1 MRGEF
6 YPYRKQPRPPVHTNV
21 WWDDSKPSK
30 VLYGPKGEVLKTYPG
45 REIGFKKR

>member
-1 MRGEF
+1 MEAD
-6 YPYRKQPRPPVHTNV
+6 YNYRVGRSHPEHTNV
-21 WWDDSKPSK
+21 WWDDSKPNK